1 MLTSSIETKIKQFA
15 KTHPEASKQAS
26 LATSLLPRL
35 PLSDENYNVAK
46 REVSRRAAEFDS
58 LEDAFKS
65 NKNVVANG
73 IPDILKEH
81 FRRNSESSLEDD
93 ADEQRTKRQIV
104 NGEQTLPRMH
114 RDVREAE
121 MEVGEEDYDVL
132 FH

>member
-35 PLSDENYNVAK
+35 PLSDENYKVAK

-58 LEDAFKS
+58 LEDVFQSKDNAAS
-65 NKNVVANG
+65 SV

-81 FRRNSESSLEDD
+81 FRRNSESSLEEEDE
-93 ADEQRTKRQIV
+93 EQRVQRQIV